1 MADSGVAPSPDPH
14 DHPIPAG
21 TVLETDPR
29 ARVIGADLV
38 AGGQPWRLLRLPA
51 PSRAALER
59 WRSGLPVAPDEGALA
74 RVMVERGLV
83 HPRPAAP
90 VPLDDVDVVVPT
102 RGASDALAGLLSA
115 LRGLAV
121 TVVDDG
127 SHDPDLAATCAA
139 AGAALVTLERHEGP
153 SAARNAGVAATRR
166 PVVAFVDDDVILAD
180 PGDALG
186 RLRAALEDPRVGA
199 VAPRVVGPAGPGL
212 RAGYEHR
219 HGALDQ
225 GEAPALVDPRGPVTF
240 VPSACLLVRRDAL
253 GTGFDP
259 TLAIGE
265 DVDLVWR
272 VLDAGWLVRYLPSVV
287 VAHPARPSWRAWWRQ
302 RRVYGLTSAPLAE
315 RHGERLAPIRAD
327 RWTLAAWGGLLAGS
341 PSLAASVLARALERA
356 RRGPL
361 AGLEHPERVAV
372 AVVGGNVA
380 RAAGPLAR
388 AMVRTYGPALL
399 VATLH
404 PRLRRRALA
413 VLALGLAWR
422 LRGGRVRPL
431 DVPLALLDDL
441 AYGLGVLEGA
451 WRHRS
456 LQTLTPR
463 ATPSPS
469 WGEVLGLA
477 AGGSADP

>member
-1 MADSGVAPSPDPH
+1 M
-14 DHPIPAG
+14 
-21 TVLETDPR
+21 
-29 ARVIGADLV
+29 

-51 PSRAALER
+51 TSRAALER
-59 WRSGLPVAPDEGALA
+59 WRSGAPVAPDEGALA
-74 RVMVERGLV
+74 RVMVERGLA
-83 HPRPAAP
+83 HPRVAGPL
-90 VPLDDVDVVVPT
+90 PLDDVDVVVPV
-102 RGASDALAGLLSA
+102 RGASDALEGLLVA
-115 LRGLAV
+115 LRGLGV

-127 SHDPDLAATCAA
+127 SRDPALASACARH
-139 AGAALVTLERHEGP
+139 GAALVALERHEGP
-153 SAARNAGVAATRR
+153 SAARNAGVAATSR
-166 PVVAFVDDDVILAD
+166 PIVAFVDDDVILAD
-180 PGDALG
+180 PADALG
-186 RLRAALEDPRVGA
+186 RLRAALEDPRLGA

-225 GEAPALVDPRGPVTF
+225 GEAPALVDPEGPVTF
-240 VPSACLLVRRDAL
+240 VPSACLLVRREAL

-272 VLDAGWLVRYLPSVV
+272 VLDAGWLVRYLPSVTL
-287 VAHPARPSWRAWWRQ
+287 AHPARPTWRAWWRQ

-327 RWTLAAWGGLLAGS
+327 RWTLAAWGGLVAGS
-341 PSLAASVLARALERA
+341 PSLALSVLARALRQA

-361 AGLEHPERVAV
+361 AGLEHPERVAL

-380 RAAGPLAR
+380 RAGGPLAR
-388 AMVRTYGPALL
+388 AAVRTFGVGLL
-399 VATLH
+399 AATLH

-413 VLALGLAWR
+413 VLVLGLSWR
-422 LRGGRVRPL
+422 LRGSRVRPL

-456 LQTLTPR
+456 LGTLTPR
-463 ATPSPS
+463 A
-469 WGEVLGLA
+469 
-477 AGGSADP
+477 

>member
-1 MADSGVAPSPDPH
+1 MAPAPDPH
-14 DHPIPAG
+14 DHPVPAG
-21 TVLETDPR
+21 TVLEPDPR
-29 ARVIGADLV
+29 ARLIGEDLV

-59 WRSGLPVAPDEGALA
+59 WRSGVPVAPDEGALA
-74 RVMVERGLV
+74 RVMLERGLV
-83 HPRPAAP
+83 HPRVAGPL
-90 VPLDDVDVVVPT
+90 PLDDVDVVVPT
-102 RGASDALAGLLSA
+102 RGGSASLAGLLDA
-115 LRGLAV
+115 LRGISV

-127 SHDPDLAATCAA
+127 SHDPGLVATCAA
-139 AGAALVTLERHEGP
+139 AGAALVALERHQGP
-153 SAARNAGVAATRR
+153 SAARNAGVAATTR
-166 PVVAFVDDDVILAD
+166 PVVAFVDDDVVLAD
-180 PGDALG
+180 PADALG
-186 RLRAALEDPRVGA
+186 RLRAALEDPRLGA

-212 RAGYEHR
+212 RVGYEHR

-225 GEAPALVDPRGPVTF
+225 GGSPALVDPRGPVTF
-240 VPSACLLVRRDAL
+240 VPSACLLVRREAL

-287 VAHPARPSWRAWWRQ
+287 IAHPARPTWRAWWRQ

-341 PSLAASVLARALERA
+341 PSLGASVLARALERA
-356 RRGPL
+356 RRGAL
-361 AGLEHPERVAV
+361 AGVEHPERAAL

-380 RAAGPLAR
+380 RAGGPLAR
-388 AMVRTYGPALL
+388 ALVRTYGVGLL
-399 VATLH
+399 AATLH

-413 VLALGLAWR
+413 VLAVGLAWR
-422 LRGGRVRPL
+422 LRGSRVRPL

-451 WRHRS
+451 VRHRS
-456 LQTLTPR
+456 LLALTPR

-469 WGEVLGLA
+469 WAEVLGLA
-477 AGGSADP
+477 AGSSDAP